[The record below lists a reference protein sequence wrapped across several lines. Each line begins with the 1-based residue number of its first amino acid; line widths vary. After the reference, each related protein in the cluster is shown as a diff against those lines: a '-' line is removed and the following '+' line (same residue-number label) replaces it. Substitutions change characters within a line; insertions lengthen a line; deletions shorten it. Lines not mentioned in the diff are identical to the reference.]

1 MYLDANNLH
10 GRWISKKLSKSSK
23 FDKNFIK
30 NYDGNSNE
38 RYILEEDVEYP
49 KKLFN
54 LHRDLPFLAERKKS
68 LFLTSMTKKAMLR
81 T

>member
-1 MYLDANNLH
+1 MILDANNLY
-10 GRWISKKLSKSSK
+10 GPWISQKLSKSSK
-23 FDKNFIK
+23 FNKNFIK

-54 LHRDLPFLAERKKS
+54 LHRDLPFLAERKKI
-68 LFLTSMTKKAMLR
+68 
-81 T
+81 